1 MKRLKFVYSGSVRV
15 CERHI
20 EWIDALLYYDV
31 SACCLNGLSRKMQT
45 VFFYLALS
53 LTLFLR
59 FSIFCA
65 YLLFVRVFFLRSF
78 TKRCCYCC
86 HGCFYFC
93 SCFPGGCLYICLY
106 AKLLLFS
113 LSLLFASSLFEFE

>member
-78 TKRCCYCC
+78 TNVVVIVVMVV
-86 HGCFYFC
+86 FTFVAV
-93 SCFPGGCLYICLY
+93 SPGGCLYICLY